1 LKIALVYFILHISF
15 EYFRE
20 AAWNTHHR
28 SMCSASAHNR
38 ALKDFC
44 ASLHSSLQPLR
55 CYPMLLAKIVASE
68 NSATLVDSNIMK
80 MFYGGNGSD
89 STTSLSSS
97 SSSAPLAFRNL
108 DMVTLSQLVSAAA
121 GVTSAVPTTTA
132 ARLLQLVAANALS
145 LRPMSQFPDYVQS
158 MKRALVKSEYDAAVQ
173 ELLSGMPRGASLHSV
188 AAMRCS
194 FSHYFMMQRWTGVL
208 STAFTAASAAS
219 SAAAFFLCNRKL
231 TTIARRTLRRE
242 AAASA
247 ARALK
252 LWPFGP

>member
-1 LKIALVYFILHISF
+1 
-15 EYFRE
+15 
-20 AAWNTHHR
+20 
-28 SMCSASAHNR
+28 MCRASAHNR

-44 ASLHSSLQPLR
+44 ASLHPSLQPLR

-68 NSATLVDSNIMK
+68 NSTTLVDSNIMK

-89 STTSLSSS
+89 TTTSLSSS
-97 SSSAPLAFRNL
+97 SSSSTPLAFRNL

-121 GVTSAVPTTTA
+121 GVTSVLPTSTA
-132 ARLLQLVAANALS
+132 AQLLQLVAANALS

-173 ELLSGMPRGASLHSV
+173 ELLAGMPRGESLH
-188 AAMRCS
+188 AAAPNLCTCAAA
-194 FSHYFMMQRWTGVL
+194 FLTLMMQRWTGAL
-208 STAFTAASAAS
+208 STAFTATSAAL

-231 TTIARRTLRRE
+231 TTIARRTLKRG
-242 AAASA
+242 AAAFA

-252 LWPFGP
+252 SWPFGP